1 MTLKGVFDK
10 IKIAIKVSDNDA
22 PYRLTELN
30 NDIFKFLHL
39 DPIDETRWE
48 RERTKFLMKVNG
60 AY

>member
-1 MTLKGVFDK
+1 MNYDDIKGVFDK
-10 IKIAIKVSDNDA
+10 TKIAIKVSDNDA

-39 DPIDETRWE
+39 DPID